1 MSWLFTS
8 GGQSIGASGYFR
20 GLMCQEF
27 NLFNVSEISL
37 EKEWQPTPV
46 FLPGISH
53 GHRSLPGYSTWGHKE
68 LAMTEQLS
76 TSEI

>member
-1 MSWLFTS
+1 
-8 GGQSIGASGYFR
+8 
-20 GLMCQEF
+20 MCQEF